1 MVEVI
6 RWIIIIILI
15 IFAIVGAVVRVVRA
29 NWLRALW
36 QGKTS
41 REFLTGKSEEEMYY
55 EKHGVSSDEER
66 KKARV
71 FKDEEK

>member
-1 MVEVI
+1 M
-6 RWIIIIILI
+6 
-15 IFAIVGAVVRVVRA
+15 VRVVRA

-36 QGKTS
+36 EGKTS
-41 REFLTGKSEEEMYY
+41 REFFTGKSEEEMYY
-55 EKHGVSSDEER
+55 EKHGVSCDEER